1 MPNYGHP
8 IGTNKIC
15 ECCGVTYYVPPYRVE
30 KAKYCSRSCLA
41 KVHLDQFSHL
51 RFQPA
56 NKPKRTYK
64 TMTINGKQ
72 VRVHRHLME
81 QHLGRKLMSWEHVHH
96 INGDPHDNRLENLA
110 VLSNAAHQ
118 KVEIEERM
126 RSIWDAEKKISFQ
139 PPV

>member
-8 IGTNKIC
+8 TGTNKIC
-15 ECCGVTYYVPPYRVE
+15 ECCGVTYYVPPYRAE

-41 KVHLDQFSHL
+41 KIHLDQFSHL

-126 RSIWDAEKKISFQ
+126 RSIWDAEKKISFP

>member
-8 IGTNKIC
+8 TGTNKIC

-41 KVHLDQFSHL
+41 KIHLDQFSHL

-118 KVEIEERM
+118 KVEVEERM
-126 RSIWDAEKKISFQ
+126 RSIWDAEKKISFP

>member
-8 IGTNKIC
+8 TGTTKIC
-15 ECCGVTYYVPPYRVE
+15 ECCGVTYYVPPYRAE

-41 KVHLDQFSHL
+41 KIHLDQFSHL

-72 VRVHRHLME
+72 VRVHRHLMD
-81 QHLGRKLMSWEHVHH
+81 
-96 INGDPHDNRLENLA
+96 GDIVLFNRQPSLHRASMMGHEVKVMKVGDSFRMN
-110 VLSNAAHQ
+110 VSCCKPYNADRPLH
-118 KVEIEERM
+118 KC
-126 RSIWDAEKKISFQ
+126 SGN
-139 PPV
+139 